1 MTATMD
7 SIATTAAAAAV
18 PNPGAVAA
26 VSTPIPPPPANWYEG
41 LDSFEGVP
49 DLDVFSPRKTPDQQ
63 GVIGRKGHQALNW
76 LGVVAPGVL
85 MAFALAYLGYV
96 LSIVIGHLMS
106 YDKSPIS
113 PIMVAVV
120 LGLLV
125 RNTVGVPKA
134 YEPGLRLCLK
144 TVLRLGIVLLGLG
157 LGVQAVAKTG
167 LVGIP
172 IIVCCIATA
181 LIAVTFINRALGLPK
196 RLGTL
201 IAVGT
206 SICGVSAIV
215 ATAPVIEAEDDETSY
230 AVACITI
237 FGLLALFTYPLFA
250 HWMFSGNNAQVG
262 TFLGTAI
269 HDTSQVAGAG
279 LAYSQQFRAKEAMD
293 TAIVVK
299 LVRNVSMGLLI
310 PLMAL
315 LYRRSAGDGSRRVKQ
330 PWHQVVPLFV
340 IGFVAMA
347 CVRSIGDI
355 DTARA
360 FGVLDRSAWHHLIDD
375 AAWAAPWLL
384 ATAMAAVGLGTG
396 LAKLRGLGW
405 KPFSVGLA
413 AALMVGG
420 VSVALVKLLG
430 PLIHQAGS

>member
-1 MTATMD
+1 MTTVSMNPITATG
-7 SIATTAAAAAV
+7 AAAGAPRSGPAA
-18 PNPGAVAA
+18 A
-26 VSTPIPPPPANWYEG
+26 SSSFPPPPANWYEG

-49 DLDVFSPRKTPDQQ
+49 DLDIFSPRKTPDEQ
-63 GVIGRKGHQALNW
+63 GAIARRGHQALNW

-85 MAFALAYLGYV
+85 MAFALAYLGYL
-96 LSIVIGHLMS
+96 LSAVFGRMLHF
-106 YDKSPIS
+106 DKGSPIS
-113 PIMVAVV
+113 PIMLAVV
-120 LGLLV
+120 FGLIV

-144 TVLRLGIVLLGLG
+144 TVLRAGIVLLGLG
-157 LGVQAVAKTG
+157 LGVQAVAQTG
-167 LVGIP
+167 LIGIP
-172 IIVCCIATA
+172 IIICCIATA

-237 FGLLALFTYPLFA
+237 FGLVALFTYPLFA
-250 HWMFSGNNAQVG
+250 HWMFTSDRQVG

-279 LAYSQQFRAKEAMD
+279 LAYAQAFHADVAMK
-293 TAIVVK
+293 TAVVVK

-315 LYRRSAGDGSRRVKQ
+315 LYRRSAGEGGRRVKQ

-340 IGFVAMA
+340 FGFVGMA
-347 CVRSIGDI
+347 CLRSIGDI
-355 DTARA
+355 NTARA
-360 FGVLDRSAWHHLIDD
+360 FGVLDRSAWHRVIND
-375 AAWAAPWLL
+375 AAWLAPWLL
-384 ATAMAAVGLGTG
+384 ATAMGAVGLGTG
-396 LAKLRGLGW
+396 LAKLRGIGW

-413 AALMVGG
+413 AALMVCG
-420 VSVALVKLLG
+420 VSLTLVKQLAPLL
-430 PLIHQAGS
+430 H

>member
-1 MTATMD
+1 MTTASMNPIPATATG
-7 SIATTAAAAAV
+7 AAVAPRTGPAAASAF
-18 PNPGAVAA
+18 
-26 VSTPIPPPPANWYEG
+26 PPPPPNWYEG

-49 DLDVFSPRKTPDQQ
+49 DLDIFSPRKTPDEQ
-63 GVIGRKGHQALNW
+63 GALARRGHEALNW
-76 LGVVAPGVL
+76 LGVIAPGVM

-96 LSIVIGHLMS
+96 VSIVVGHLMH
-106 YDKSPIS
+106 YEKSPVS
-113 PIMVAVV
+113 PIMLAVV

-125 RNTVGVPKA
+125 RNTIGVPKA

-144 TVLRLGIVLLGLG
+144 TVLRAGIVLLGLG
-157 LGVQAVAKTG
+157 LGVQAVAQTG
-167 LVGIP
+167 LIGIP
-172 IIVCCIATA
+172 IIACCIATA
-181 LIAVTFINRALGLPK
+181 LIVVTFINRALGLPK

-237 FGLLALFTYPLFA
+237 FGLIALFVYPLFA
-250 HWMFSGNNAQVG
+250 HWLFTTDRQVG

-279 LAYSQQFRAKEAMD
+279 LAYAQAFHADEAMK
-293 TAIVVK
+293 TAVVVK

-315 LYRRSAGDGSRRVKQ
+315 LYRRSTGDGGRRVKQ
-330 PWHQVVPLFV
+330 RWHQVVPLFV
-340 IGFVAMA
+340 IGFVGMA
-347 CVRSIGDI
+347 CLRSIGDI
-355 DTARA
+355 NTPRA
-360 FGVLDRSAWHHLIDD
+360 FGVLDRSAWHRLIDD

-384 ATAMAAVGLGTG
+384 ATAMGAVGLGTG

-420 VSVALVKLLG
+420 VSLTLVKLLA
-430 PLIHQAGS
+430 PLVH